1 MKPWIKKLA
10 QIGLDHPELRED
22 IRYIVEAAYSGNPD
36 GKPIY
41 DHEIDHGYD
50 EPLSGGS
57 DVMRRMQNQFR
68 KEQGLPERPSSPQV
82 PKTAEGKPEAGHLRK
97 PFYEFSDGVIGFTH
111 AARGLMRTDPNL
123 KKLVDQANKDLDR
136 ITRYLNS
143 HYIWD

>member
-41 DHEIDHGYD
+41 DHEIDHGYS
-50 EPLSGGS
+50 EPLGGGT

-68 KEQGLPERPSSPQV
+68 KEQGLPERPASPEI
-82 PKTAEGKPEAGHLRK
+82 PKTAGGKTKVEHLRK
-97 PFYEFSDGVIGFTH
+97 PYYAFSDGLIGFTS
-111 AARGLMRTDPNL
+111 AARSTLKTDPNL
-123 KKLVDQANKDLDR
+123 KKLVEQANKDLDR
-136 ITRYLNS
+136 ITRYLNA
-143 HYIWD
+143 HYEWD